1 MSHYGDFQNE
11 IYLQGLAGTVPA
23 YPVEAGELERAGH
36 EAMSDRTR
44 GYVAGGAG
52 SERTMAANLAAFDRW
67 RLLPRM
73 FRGVTS
79 RDLSTSVCGTEL
91 PAPVLLAP
99 IGVLSIVHP
108 DAERAVARAAAGL
121 GLPMVLSCASS
132 TSMEEVRAELGDA
145 PGWFQLYWPND
156 RGLARSLVQR
166 AEAAGYGAV
175 VVTLDTWHLGWR
187 PRDLATGYL
196 PFLVGEGL
204 ANYLSDPVFRSGLD
218 KPPEQDLPSAVLRWL
233 ALFADPA
240 LTWADLAWLRAQTAL
255 PVLVK
260 GVLHADDAR
269 AALDAGAAGIVV
281 SNHGG
286 RQVDGAVAAL
296 DCLPA
301 VLDAVHG
308 RVPVLLDSGVRT
320 GADVVKALA
329 LGAAAVLVG
338 RPYVHGLALG
348 GESGVRHVLRCL
360 LADLD
365 LTLALTGHRC
375 LADLSQDGVAPAP
388 LVDRT

>member
-1 MSHYGDFQNE
+1 VGHYGDFQNE
-11 IYLQGLAGTVPA
+11 IYLQALGGTVPA
-23 YPVEAGELERAGH
+23 YPVEAGELERAAH
-36 EAMSDRTR
+36 DAMSPRTR

-79 RDLSTSVCGTEL
+79 RDLSSTVCGTAL

-99 IGVLSIVHP
+99 IGVLGIVHP
-108 DAERAVARAAAGL
+108 EAERAVARAAAGL
-121 GLPMVLSCASS
+121 GLPMVLSCAAS
-132 TSMEEVRAELGDA
+132 TSIEDVRAELGDA

-175 VVTLDTWHLGWR
+175 MVTLDTWHLGWR

-204 ANYLSDPVFRSGLD
+204 ANYLTDPAFRAGLA
-218 KPPEQDLPSAVLRWL
+218 KPPEEDLPAAVLRWV
-233 ALFADPA
+233 ATFADPS
-240 LTWADLAWLRAQTAL
+240 LTWADLAWLREQTGL
-255 PVLVK
+255 PILVK
-260 GVLHADDAR
+260 GVLHRDDAR
-269 AALDAGAAGIVV
+269 AALDAGVHGIVV

-301 VLDAVHG
+301 VVDAVHG

-320 GADVVKALA
+320 GADALKAIA
-329 LGAAAVLVG
+329 LGAAAVLLG
-338 RPYVHGLALG
+338 RPYVQGLALG
-348 GESGVRHVLRCL
+348 GEDGVRHVLRCL

-365 LTLALTGHRC
+365 IALALTGHST
-375 LADLSQDGVAPAP
+375 LADLSPGALAPARMM
-388 LVDRT
+388 D